1 MGRIPLCP
9 GRLMRPT
16 LALLSLLV
24 GLTLVRPDVAHADS
38 DVCNQSGDL
47 NSQSVKCVKSGSET
61 SGYIAGHS
69 DHTYSIR
76 PACEVGGLG
85 LCAEPA
91 TCTIGGHDGYLY
103 NVYQDADPDPLD
115 WQARLT
121 PHEGRP
127 PRRPTP
133 PPGPRALPPPG
144 LPASRP
150 MVQAPQG
157 P

>member
-1 MGRIPLCP
+1 MIRHVLLIGLV
-9 GRLMRPT
+9 GA
-16 LALLSLLV
+16 ALLLV
-24 GLTLVRPDVAHADS
+24 TQEAAASDDS
-38 DVCNQSGDL
+38 GCTTQVEIGQAGA
-47 NSQSVKCVKSGSET
+47 KCVKSGT
-61 SGYIAGHS
+61 DTNAYIAGHS